1 MKTFN
6 FIDYEK
12 GGYKMYLYEELLTET
27 TTNNLIVK
35 EKDLQGRD
43 GLIKEN
49 RIAIRTD
56 LTNTQKSCVLAEEL
70 GHYHMNVGNILDL
83 TDPNNVKQEYLGRM
97 WGYNRLIGLMG
108 IIKAY
113 EAGCQTKYEIADF
126 LNVTE
131 DFLSEALESYTH
143 KYGVCTVLDNYTI
156 YFLPCL
162 GVMKIV

>member
-1 MKTFN
+1 
-6 FIDYEK
+6 
-12 GGYKMYLYEELLTET
+12 MYLYEELLTET

-113 EAGCQTKYEIADF
+113 EAGCQTKYEIAQELGILDKV
-126 LNVTE
+126 LE
-131 DFLSEALESYTH
+131 GGWKSLSAKETGRIGGIMAR
-143 KYGVCTVLDNYTI
+143 KK
-156 YFLPCL
+156 P
-162 GVMKIV
+162 KK

>member
-56 LTNTQKSCVLAEEL
+56 LTNTCLL
-70 GHYHMNVGNILDL
+70 
-83 TDPNNVKQEYLGRM
+83 
-97 WGYNRLIGLMG
+97 
-108 IIKAY
+108 
-113 EAGCQTKYEIADF
+113 
-126 LNVTE
+126 
-131 DFLSEALESYTH
+131 YTSPSPRDR
-143 KYGVCTVLDNYTI
+143 G
-156 YFLPCL
+156 
-162 GVMKIV
+162 

>member
-35 EKDLQGRD
+35 EKDLQGCD

-70 GHYHMNVGNILDL
+70 GHYHMNVSNILDL

-97 WGYNRLIGLMG
+97 WGYNRLIGLM
-108 IIKAY
+108 
-113 EAGCQTKYEIADF
+113 
-126 LNVTE
+126 
-131 DFLSEALESYTH
+131 
-143 KYGVCTVLDNYTI
+143 
-156 YFLPCL
+156 
-162 GVMKIV
+162 

>member
-1 MKTFN
+1 
-6 FIDYEK
+6 
-12 GGYKMYLYEELLTET
+12 
-27 TTNNLIVK
+27 
-35 EKDLQGRD
+35 
-43 GLIKEN
+43 
-49 RIAIRTD
+49 
-56 LTNTQKSCVLAEEL
+56 
-70 GHYHMNVGNILDL
+70 MNVGNILDL
-83 TDPNNVKQEYLGRM
+83 TDLNNVKQEYLGRM

-131 DFLSEALESYTH
+131 DFFSETLEAYTH
-143 KYGVCTVLDNYTI
+143 KYGVCTVLDNYII